1 MTVRV
6 TSLDNGLRVVSEEMP
21 RVETVSVGAWVQV
34 GARYEPAEISG
45 ISHLLE
51 HMAFKGTRRR
61 SARQIA
67 EEIEAVGG
75 YINAWTSREA
85 TAYYAKV
92 LKEDLPLAIDLIADI
107 TQEPAFDE
115 AELAREREVILQEIG
130 QAQDTP
136 DDLVFEHFQEAAFP
150 DQPLGRSVLG
160 AREVVASMSRDA
172 LIDYLRGNY
181 QAGRI
186 VLAAAGAVDHER
198 LVELARAAFGDLP
211 AGQPAPPATGVYVG
225 GDHREDRDLEQV
237 HLVLGLPGV
246 SLTDDAFYPMAVY
259 STVLGG
265 GMSSR
270 LFQEVREKRGLVYS
284 VYSFTSA
291 YSDTGLFGIYAGTG
305 SEFLDELLPVV
316 FGELRGMA
324 EDVSA
329 EELARAKAQIKSGI
343 VMSLES
349 TSARIEQLAHQML
362 TFGRVLDVAEVV
374 SKVEAVTAADV
385 QHVGARLLDGALTS
399 AAVGPLGKLPAA
411 PALSDLMA
419 R

>member
-6 TSLDNGLRVVSEEMP
+6 TALDNGLRVVSEEMP

-34 GARYEPAEISG
+34 GARHEPAEVSG

-107 TQEPAFDE
+107 TQEPAFE
-115 AELAREREVILQEIG
+115 EEELAREREVILQEIG

-136 DDLVFEHFQEAAFP
+136 DDLVFEHFQAAAFP

-160 AREVVASMSRDA
+160 AREIVAAMSRDA
-172 LIDYLRGNY
+172 LVDYLRGNY

-186 VLAAAGAVDHER
+186 VLAAAGAVDHGR
-198 LVELARAAFGDLP
+198 LVELAAASFGGLP
-211 AGQPAPPATGVYVG
+211 AGDPAPPTSGVYVG
-225 GDHREDRDLEQV
+225 GEHREERDLEQV

-246 SLTDDAFYPMAVY
+246 SLTDDAFYPMSVY

-305 SEFLDELLPVV
+305 SEYIEELLPVV
-316 FGELRGMA
+316 FGEVRGMA
-324 EDVSA
+324 RHVSDD
-329 EELARAKAQIKSGI
+329 ELARAKAQIKSGI

-362 TFGRVLDVAEVV
+362 VFGRVLDVADVV
-374 SKVEAVTAADV
+374 ARVEAVTPADV
-385 QHVGARLLDGALTS
+385 QAVGGHLLEGRLTT
-399 AAVGPLGKLPAA
+399 AAVGPLANLP
-411 PALSDLMA
+411 PSLSGFMNG
-419 R
+419 

>member
-1 MTVRV
+1 MTVTV
-6 TSLDNGLRVVSEEMP
+6 TTLPNGLRVVSETMP
-21 RVETVSVGAWVQV
+21 WVETVSVGAWVAV
-34 GARYEPAEISG
+34 GARHEPAEVSG

-61 SARQIA
+61 SALQIA

-92 LKEDLPLAIDLIADI
+92 LKEDLALAVDLIADI

-115 AELAREREVILQEIG
+115 EELAREREVILQEIG

-136 DDLVFEHFQEAAFP
+136 DDLVFENFQAVAFP

-160 AREVVASMSRDA
+160 TKEVVSAMSRDA
-172 LIDYLRGNY
+172 LVSYLRGNY
-181 QAGRI
+181 HAGRF
-186 VLAAAGAVDHER
+186 VLAAAGALDHDR
-198 LVELARAAFGDLP
+198 LVALAEAAFGGLASGEVTAP
-211 AGQPAPPATGVYVG
+211 AAAAYMG
-225 GDHREDRDLEQV
+225 GDHRVSRDLEQV
-237 HLVLGLPGV
+237 HLALGLPGV
-246 SLTDDAFYPMAVY
+246 SLTDDDFYPLSVY
-259 STVLGG
+259 STILGG

-284 VYSFTSA
+284 IYSFTSA

-305 SEFLDELLPVV
+305 AGQVAELMPVI
-316 FGELRGMA
+316 FGELHDLARA
-324 EDVSA
+324 VDA
-329 EELARAKAQIKSGI
+329 AELARAKAQIKSGI

-362 TFGRVLDVAEVV
+362 TYGRVLGIQEVV
-374 SKVEAVTAADV
+374 DLVDAVTGEAVC
-385 QHVGARLLDGALTS
+385 QVGGRLLGGELTS
-399 AAVGPLGKLPAA
+399 AAVGPVGSLPGQS
-411 PALSDLMA
+411 ALSGYLKG
-419 R
+419 

>member
-1 MTVRV
+1 MTVQV
-6 TSLDNGLRVVSEEMP
+6 TTLANGLRVVSEEMP
-21 RVETVSVGAWVQV
+21 RVETVSVGAWVAV
-34 GARYEPAEISG
+34 GARHEPAEVSG

-92 LKEDLPLAIDLIADI
+92 LKEDLALAVDLIADI

-115 AELAREREVILQEIG
+115 EELAREREVILQEIG

-136 DDLVFEHFQEAAFP
+136 DDMVFENFQAVAFP

-160 AREVVASMSRDA
+160 AREVVSSMSRDA
-172 LIDYLRGNY
+172 LVDYLRGNY
-181 QAGRI
+181 HAGRI
-186 VLAAAGAVDHER
+186 VLAAAGAVDHDR
-198 LVELARAAFGDLP
+198 LVALAEAAFGGLP
-211 AGQPAPPATGVYVG
+211 SGALEAPAVGAYVG
-225 GDHREDRDLEQV
+225 GDHRESRDLEQV

-246 SLTDDAFYPMAVY
+246 SLTHDDFYPLSVY

-305 SEFLDELLPVV
+305 SDQVAELMPVI
-316 FGELRGMA
+316 FGELHDLAR
-324 EDVSA
+324 DVGA
-329 EELARAKAQIKSGI
+329 DELARAKAQIKSGI

-349 TSARIEQLAHQML
+349 TSARIEQLAHQMH
-362 TFGRVLDVAEVV
+362 TYDRVLEVQEVV
-374 SKVEAVTAADV
+374 DRVDAVSGDAV
-385 QHVGARLLDGALTS
+385 RRVGQWLLDGGLTM
-399 AAVGPLGKLPAA
+399 AAIGPVGKLPDQSAMVA
-411 PALSDLMA
+411 QLKG
-419 R
+419 

>member
-1 MTVRV
+1 MTVQV
-6 TSLDNGLRVVSEEMP
+6 TTLPNGLRVVSEEMP
-21 RVETVSVGAWVQV
+21 RVETVSVGAWVAV
-34 GARYEPAEISG
+34 GARHEPAEVSG

-92 LKEDLPLAIDLIADI
+92 LKEDLALAVDLIADI

-115 AELAREREVILQEIG
+115 DELAREREVILQEIG

-136 DDLVFEHFQEAAFP
+136 DDMVFEHFQAVAFP

-160 AREVVASMSRDA
+160 AREVVSAMSRDA
-172 LIDYLRGNY
+172 LVSYLHGNY
-181 QAGRI
+181 HAGRI
-186 VLAAAGAVDHER
+186 VLAAAGAVDHDK
-198 LVELARAAFGDLP
+198 LVALAKTAFGSLP
-211 AGQPAPPATGVYVG
+211 SGELEDPAAGAYRG
-225 GDHREDRDLEQV
+225 GDYRESRDLEQV

-246 SLTDDAFYPMAVY
+246 SLTDDDFYPLSVY
-259 STVLGG
+259 STILGG

-291 YSDTGLFGIYAGTG
+291 YTDTGLFGIYAGTG
-305 SEFLDELLPVV
+305 SGQVAELMPVI
-316 FGELRGMA
+316 FGELHDLARA
-324 EDVSA
+324 VDES
-329 EELARAKAQIKSGI
+329 ELARAKAQIKSGI

-349 TSARIEQLAHQML
+349 TSARIEQLAHQMH
-362 TFGRVLDVAEVV
+362 TYGRVLEVQEVV
-374 SKVEAVTAADV
+374 EKVEAVTSSEV
-385 QHVGARLLDGALTS
+385 CRVGGRLLDGSLTT
-399 AAVGPLGKLPAA
+399 AAVGPVGTLPAA
-411 PALSDLMA
+411 DALAGYLKS
-419 R
+419 

>member
-6 TSLDNGLRVVSEEMP
+6 TTLTNGLRVVSETMP
-21 RVETVSVGAWVQV
+21 RVETVSVGAWVAV
-34 GARYEPAEISG
+34 GARHEPAEVNG

-92 LKEDLPLAIDLIADI
+92 LKEDLALAIDLIADI

-115 AELAREREVILQEIG
+115 EELAREREVILQEIG

-136 DDLVFEHFQEAAFP
+136 DDQVFENFQAIAFP
-150 DQPLGRSVLG
+150 NQPLGRSVLG
-160 AREVVASMSRDA
+160 EREVVSAMPRQA
-172 LIDYLRGNY
+172 LVDYLRGNY
-181 QAGRI
+181 HAGRI
-186 VLAAAGAVDHER
+186 VLAAAGAVEHDA
-198 LVELARAAFGDLP
+198 LVTLAEAAFGSLP
-211 AGQPAPPATGVYVG
+211 SGDQSPPAAGDYVG
-225 GDHREDRDLEQV
+225 GAHCEKRDLEQV

-246 SLTDDAFYPMAVY
+246 SLTDDDFYPLSVY
-259 STVLGG
+259 STILGG

-284 VYSFTSA
+284 IYSFTSA
-291 YSDTGLFGIYAGTG
+291 YTDTGLFGVYAGTG
-305 SEFLDELLPVV
+305 RDQIGDLLPVI
-316 FGELRGMA
+316 FGEMRDLSVTVG
-324 EDVSA
+324 DD
-329 EELARAKAQIKSGI
+329 ELARAKAQIKSGI

-362 TFGRVLDVAEVV
+362 TYGRVLEVSEVV
-374 SKVEAVTAADV
+374 ARVDGVTSDGV
-385 QHVGARLLDGALTS
+385 RQVGGRLLDGGLTA
-399 AAVGPLGKLPAA
+399 AAVGPVDKIPDRDSMAA
-411 PALSDLMA
+411 SL
-419 R
+419 RG